1 MNALITGKNY
11 PRPELTEHHTTI
23 PPNLN
28 YISTPP
34 LSLRFQ
40 NIPNRLC
47 PASDTGWGRQSQR
60 RKRKGSGA
68 EQLIGFLMY
77 NTCNFYECVH
87 NNINLGSFVSCSD
100 PYLQYAAFIIQSF
113 NKYFYASPQTLII
126 WIEISSKDDQNS
138 RPSKKKKLQR
148 VFFFF
153 WTSELSN
160 FSRNSLWSCVIL
172 NWWYKSKCFT
182 QDTEEVQ
189 KMSFLS
195 GFSRDRYII
204 SAKHPNI
211 SHASYLQ
218 LITATQKHWKIK
230 HFLCGKGNI
239 FWVMWN
245 PGTMFFKQLREG
257 NELLSKKNF

>member
-1 MNALITGKNY
+1 MIKTLD
-11 PRPELTEHHTTI
+11 LV
-23 PPNLN
+23 
-28 YISTPP
+28 
-34 LSLRFQ
+34 
-40 NIPNRLC
+40 
-47 PASDTGWGRQSQR
+47 
-60 RKRKGSGA
+60 RKRNCK
-68 EQLIGFLMY
+68 E
-77 NTCNFYECVH
+77 
-87 NNINLGSFVSCSD
+87 
-100 PYLQYAAFIIQSF
+100 
-113 NKYFYASPQTLII
+113 
-126 WIEISSKDDQNS
+126 
-138 RPSKKKKLQR
+138 
-148 VFFFF
+148 FFFF

-257 NELLSKKNF
+257 NELLSKKKFLASISQEGRQQSIYKI